1 MLSRFI
7 NKLLGSFWF
16 PNSFRILALLAF
28 VGLVIIGFSSPTKD
42 PFFIEQLSKTNLT
55 SSFVWRLWWPL
66 IVIVAIFYGRIWC
79 MVCPVEIVTTFFAK
93 IGLKLKRPRWLLSG
107 WVITVFYM
115 LVLTLGISILE
126 IDRNPAY
133 TSYYLIFIMGVAIV
147 SGLIFEKN
155 TFCRYICP
163 VGYLLGI
170 FSKLA
175 GWGWRVKK
183 ESVCASCKDKSCIDK
198 KYTYQLNYK
207 SCGVGLYPPRIEDNS
222 DCLLCGGCLKTC
234 NSYKSDNILSRPN
247 PAFVKTGFSYE
258 TMLSRPLR
266 MAEWV
271 FLFFLTGS
279 MFFELNHFRFISD
292 MAAFLRPGEAVLSSG
307 LDDGILKELAGLGYL
322 YLLLPSILWFL
333 PYMLTRISGC
343 HITLSTYV
351 KKVSLIFLPVIAAFF
366 VALAIMEIVT
376 KFPYYTHI
384 LHDIRGV
391 ETIKAMLFRQIEM
404 PVMPAWTEYA
414 FSIILVLALA
424 IGMIISLRVSR
435 KLIPHMDVRKG
446 ASGILLL
453 PLVYTLVLVA
463 GAVLYGIY

>member
-1 MLSRFI
+1 MFSRFI
-7 NKLLGSFWF
+7 NRLLGSFWF

-42 PFFIEQLSKTNLT
+42 AFFIEQLSKTNLT

-133 TSYYLIFIMGVAIV
+133 TSYYLIFIMGVAIL
-147 SGLIFEKN
+147 SGLVFEKN

-234 NSYKSDNILSRPN
+234 NSYKSDNNQMRPN

-258 TMLSRPLR
+258 SLLSRPLR

-271 FLFFLTGS
+271 FLFLLTGS
-279 MFFELNHFRFISD
+279 MLFELNHFRFISD
-292 MAAFLRPGEAVLSSG
+292 MAAFLRPEEAVQSSG

-333 PYMLTRISGC
+333 PYILTRISGC
-343 HITLSTYV
+343 QITLSTYV

-366 VALAIMEIVT
+366 IALAFMEIVT

-384 LHDIRGV
+384 FHDIRGV

-424 IGMIISLRVSR
+424 TGMIISLRVTR
-435 KLIPHMDVRKG
+435 KLISHMDVRKG
-446 ASGILLL
+446 AIGILIL

-463 GAVLYGIY
+463 GAVLYGIL

>member
-1 MLSRFI
+1 MFSRFI
-7 NKLLGSFWF
+7 NRLLGSFWF

-42 PFFIEQLSKTNLT
+42 AFFIEQLSKTNLT

-66 IVIVAIFYGRIWC
+66 IVIVAIFYGRMWC

-133 TSYYLIFIMGVAIV
+133 TSYYLIFIMGVAIL

-183 ESVCASCKDKSCIDK
+183 ESACATCKDKSCIDK
-198 KYTYQLNYK
+198 KYSYQLNYK
-207 SCGVGLYPPRIEDNS
+207 SCGVGLYPPRIQDNS

-234 NSYKSDNILSRPN
+234 NSYKSDNNQMRPN

-258 TMLSRPLR
+258 SLLSRPLR

-271 FLFFLTGS
+271 FLFLLTGS
-279 MFFELNHFRFISD
+279 MLFELNHFRFISD
-292 MAAFLRPGEAVLSSG
+292 MAAFLRPEEAVQSSG

-333 PYMLTRISGC
+333 PYILTRISGC
-343 HITLSTYV
+343 QITLSTYV

-366 VALAIMEIVT
+366 IALAFMEIVT

-384 LHDIRGV
+384 FHDIRGV

-424 IGMIISLRVSR
+424 TGMIISLRVTR
-435 KLIPHMDVRKG
+435 KLIPHIDVRKG
-446 ASGILLL
+446 AGGILIL
-453 PLVYTLVLVA
+453 PFVYTLVLVA
-463 GAVLYGIY
+463 GAVLYGIL

>member
-1 MLSRFI
+1 M
-7 NKLLGSFWF
+7 NKLLASLWF

-28 VGLVIIGFSSPTKD
+28 VGLMIIGFSSPTKD
-42 PFFIEQLSKTNLT
+42 PVFVSQLSKTNLT

-66 IVIVAIFYGRIWC
+66 IVIMAIFYGRVWC
-79 MVCPVEIVTTFFAK
+79 MICPVELVTSFFAK
-93 IGLKLKRPRWLLSG
+93 IGLKLKRPRWLRSG

-115 LVLTLGISILE
+115 LVLTLGITVIE

-133 TSYYLIFIMGVAIV
+133 TSYYLIFIMGVAIL

-163 VGYLLGI
+163 IGFLLSI
-170 FSKLA
+170 FSRLA

-183 ESVCASCKDKSCIDK
+183 VSTCDSCKDKSCIDK
-198 KYTYQLNYK
+198 KYSYQLNYK
-207 SCGVGLYPPRIEDNS
+207 SCGVELYPPRIEDNS

-234 NSYKSDNILSRPN
+234 KSYKSENHLERPN

-258 TMLSRPLR
+258 SLLSRPLR

-271 FLFFLTGS
+271 FLFLLTGS
-279 MFFELNHFRFISD
+279 MFFELNHFRIISD
-292 MAAFLRPGEAVLSSG
+292 VAASLWPGESTLSSG
-307 LDDGILKELAGLGYL
+307 LEEGILKELAGLVYL

-333 PYMLTRISGC
+333 PYLLTRISGYR
-343 HITLSTYV
+343 LDLGTYV
-351 KKVSLIFLPVIAAFF
+351 NKVSLVFLPVIAAFF
-366 VALAIMEIVT
+366 VAVALMEIVT

-404 PVMPAWTEYA
+404 PVMPAWTDYA
-414 FSIILVLALA
+414 FSIVLVLALA
-424 IGMIISLRVSR
+424 MGMLISQRVTH
-435 KLIPHMDVRKG
+435 KLIPNMDFQRG
-446 ASGILLL
+446 AWGFTIL
-453 PLVYTLVLVA
+453 PVVFTLVLVA
-463 GAVLYGIY
+463 GAVFYGIY